1 MYIGLYR
8 TQNKAFSCLVLS
20 YLRGAGGFVEDQWY
34 MSKEVSCRN
43 HPYIS
48 SQYLRRAKSR
58 SSETK
63 YDQPLIYP
71 FVTFIWNFEITD
83 DPCNPIGSQ
92 QCDIFTSNTIYRS
105 KSRVLIRIIF
115 ALRACLHGGE
125 VNRGGSPHL
134 LCKCDQIKTR
144 DHIDRWGTQHK
155 WVTSLSWGAP
165 PPYKQALNGITSVLH
180 TKKYVK

>member
-1 MYIGLYR
+1 
-8 TQNKAFSCLVLS
+8 
-20 YLRGAGGFVEDQWY
+20 

-43 HPYIS
+43 HPDIG
-48 SQYLRRAKSR
+48 SQYLRQAKSR
-58 SSETK
+58 SSETNH
-63 YDQPLIYP
+63 DQPLIYP
-71 FVTFIWNFEITD
+71 FVTFIWNFENTD

-134 LCKCDQIKTR
+134 LCKCDQIKMR
-144 DHIDRWGTQHK
+144 DHIDRWVTPHK
-155 WVTSLSWGAP
+155 RVTSPSWGP
-165 PPYKQALNGITSVLH
+165 PPPCKQALNGITSVLH
-180 TKKYVK
+180 TKQCVK

>member
-58 SSETK
+58 SSETN

-83 DPCNPIGSQ
+83 DPCNPI
-92 QCDIFTSNTIYRS
+92 NTIHRS
-105 KSRVLIRIIF
+105 KSRVLIRIILLF
-115 ALRACLHGGE
+115 GPVYME
-125 VNRGGSPHL
+125 VR
-134 LCKCDQIKTR
+134 
-144 DHIDRWGTQHK
+144 
-155 WVTSLSWGAP
+155 
-165 PPYKQALNGITSVLH
+165 
-180 TKKYVK
+180 

>member
-8 TQNKAFSCLVLS
+8 TPNKVFSCLVLS

-58 SSETK
+58 SSEIK

-71 FVTFIWNFEITD
+71 FVTFI
-83 DPCNPIGSQ
+83 
-92 QCDIFTSNTIYRS
+92 
-105 KSRVLIRIIF
+105 
-115 ALRACLHGGE
+115 
-125 VNRGGSPHL
+125 
-134 LCKCDQIKTR
+134 
-144 DHIDRWGTQHK
+144 
-155 WVTSLSWGAP
+155 
-165 PPYKQALNGITSVLH
+165 
-180 TKKYVK
+180 

>member
-8 TQNKAFSCLVLS
+8 TQNKAFSCFVLS

-58 SSETK
+58 SSETN

-71 FVTFIWNFEITD
+71 FVTFI
-83 DPCNPIGSQ
+83 
-92 QCDIFTSNTIYRS
+92 
-105 KSRVLIRIIF
+105 
-115 ALRACLHGGE
+115 
-125 VNRGGSPHL
+125 
-134 LCKCDQIKTR
+134 
-144 DHIDRWGTQHK
+144 
-155 WVTSLSWGAP
+155 
-165 PPYKQALNGITSVLH
+165 
-180 TKKYVK
+180 